1 MRCRGC
7 GCGFLYG
14 WGGSGGFGGWGFG
27 VGGELGA
34 GHGLHLVEDGCVQ
47 GGIVPF
53 QGEGVGIAIGC
64 VRDGDHLVKVLRETG
79 ELGKVRVGH
88 GAGGLAAMK
97 IGPVWVVVQG
107 SGADD

>member
-1 MRCRGC
+1 M
-7 GCGFLYG
+7 
-14 WGGSGGFGGWGFG
+14 
-27 VGGELGA
+27 
-34 GHGLHLVEDGCVQ
+34 HLVEDGCVQ

-97 IGPVWVVVQG
+97 IGSVWVVVQG